1 MRTGSTPARCRPVS
15 PPRLPCVLLQGP
27 VCPRALSAACPATTG
42 ARGRGCG
49 RRRAS
54 TPRGSRCAAQR
65 RAGPALTVVVVPR
78 QVLRVDEQ
86 VVVSVQ
92 LPELAV
98 DHVEVLVGEEL
109 RQLVDVRLLLQERH
123 VLARKPREA
132 CGSFGRP
139 GDLARAGGGR
149 RAGRDLLKGPAPRSG
164 LPVGPVLAERM
175 LHGWGCQHGQLS
187 TLAHY
192 PACTE
197 PRCQR

>member
-1 MRTGSTPARCRPVS
+1 M
-15 PPRLPCVLLQGP
+15 
-27 VCPRALSAACPATTG
+27 
-42 ARGRGCG
+42 
-49 RRRAS
+49 
-54 TPRGSRCAAQR
+54 
-65 RAGPALTVVVVPR
+65 VVVPR

-149 RAGRDLLKGPAPRSG
+149 RAGRDLHRGQGCLWGQCLQSECRIAGAVSTGSSAPWLITQHALNLGARGDPPTPRGCASWMNGRVVHDVWKAVKSVNRWPDKQMGDAGKDGRKVGGHVRGPRP
-164 LPVGPVLAERM
+164 LTGP
-175 LHGWGCQHGQLS
+175 
-187 TLAHY
+187 
-192 PACTE
+192 PAG
-197 PRCQR
+197 RCSSAALRT